1 MESFCKK
8 RTTIGKTQQI
18 SSITPSQKQ
27 ERRTLQVQKHHAV
40 VSTTTK

>member
-8 RTTIGKTQQI
+8 NTTIGKTQQI
-18 SSITPSQKQ
+18 SSITPLQKQ
-27 ERRTLQVQKHHAV
+27 EGRTLQVQKRHAV

>member
-8 RTTIGKTQQI
+8 TTTIGKTQQI
-18 SSITPSQKQ
+18 SSITPSQKKG
-27 ERRTLQVQKHHAV
+27 RRTLQVQKRHAV

>member
-8 RTTIGKTQQI
+8 TTTIGKTHQI